1 MRILDHG
8 DSVALW
14 VSARETYDWAH
25 RSGSAWPCSVLSG
38 SRFFAAFDTNGL
50 YDLTVNGGEASD
62 VPSDEL
68 SAIVADLLG
77 ERLATDHPVYFVTVG
92 QFQG

>member
-14 VSARETYDWAH
+14 VSANETYEWAH

-50 YDLTVNGGEASD
+50 CDLTVDGRDAHD

-77 ERLATDHPVYFVTVG
+77 ERLATDHPVYFVTIG

>member
-1 MRILDHG
+1 MRLLDNG

-25 RSGSAWPCSVLSG
+25 RIGSAWPCSVLSG
-38 SRFFAAFDTNGL
+38 HRFFAAFDTNGL